1 MKEHVLPYIKG
12 LSDVRRFSALA
23 MFLSESD
30 KKGKDWPQLCV
41 QLLVVFKSIY
51 VIKC

>member
-1 MKEHVLPYIKG
+1 
-12 LSDVRRFSALA
+12 

-30 KKGKDWPQLCV
+30 KEGKDWPQLCV
-41 QLLVVFKSIY
+41 QWLVFKGIY